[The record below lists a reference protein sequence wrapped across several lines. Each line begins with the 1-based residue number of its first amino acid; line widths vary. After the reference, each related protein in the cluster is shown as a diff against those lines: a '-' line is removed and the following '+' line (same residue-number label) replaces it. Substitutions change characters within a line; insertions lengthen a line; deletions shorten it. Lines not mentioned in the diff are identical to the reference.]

1 MASRTLESKRD
12 SLCYE
17 TRRLEITQVLPAV
30 KMGEEREGEAGRR
43 GTYMWRG
50 GRMLDAAGAEMGEGT
65 ITEFRKK
72 GKPLKEME

>member
-1 MASRTLESKRD
+1 M
-12 SLCYE
+12 
-17 TRRLEITQVLPAV
+17 LPAV